1 MHIFLNTFLG
11 TEWLLV
17 KTRIKHQY
25 EHMHEIQIVVSGYMP
40 DQELP
45 QYLLFNLFSILPGNY
60 KITIL
65 LILAVI
71 IISCMG

>member
-11 TEWLLV
+11 TERLLV

-45 QYLLFNLFSILPGNY
+45 IFVVQFVFDSAWKL
-60 KITIL
+60 
-65 LILAVI
+65 
-71 IISCMG
+71 